1 MKMPEILVVDY
12 GVGNLLSVK
21 RALEYLGVN
30 VRLSRDPIEII
41 NAYKVI
47 LPGVGAFKNAINAL
61 SNLGI
66 SHAIRESAFSGTP
79 ILGICLG
86 MQLLFDYS
94 EEFGFTE
101 GLGLIPGNVKSI
113 TSITDQSRPL
123 KVPHIGW
130 SYLQFTQENKQ
141 FPLLS
146 SVGDRDAFYFVHSFL
161 ATPSEPANLIATCLY
176 GNLSLPAIVNKGNI
190 SGCQFHPEKSGPAGL
205 KMLENFC
212 YDQ

>member
-1 MKMPEILVVDY
+1 MAMPEILVVDY

-21 RALEYLGVN
+21 RALEHLGVK
-30 VRLSRDPIEII
+30 VRLSSDPIEII
-41 NAYKVI
+41 NANKVI

-66 SHAIRESAFSGTP
+66 SHAIRESALSGTP

-101 GLGLIPGNVKSI
+101 GLGLIPGKVKSI
-113 TSITDQSRPL
+113 SSIVDKSRPV

-130 SYLQFTQENKQ
+130 SHLQFTQENKK

-146 SVGDRDAFYFVHSFL
+146 SVGDRDAFYFVHSFM
-161 ATPSEPANLIATCLY
+161 AMPSDPANLIATCIY
-176 GNLSLPAIVNKGNI
+176 GDVTLPAIVNRGNI
-190 SGCQFHPEKSGPAGL
+190 SGCQFHPEKSGSVGL
-205 KMLENFC
+205 KMLSNFC
-212 YDQ
+212 HD